1 MSPPKNSEEVGKN
14 DVEAYCAPRQGEDE
28 RVEARKE
35 EPAEEKEEPVEEKE
49 ELAEKEGPAEE
60 KEEPAEEKEE
70 PAEKEEEEKPPAG
83 VLEVFLDPYE
93 GEE

>member
-35 EPAEEKEEPVEEKE
+35 EPAEEKEEPAEEKEELAEEKE
-49 ELAEKEGPAEE
+49 ELAEKE
-60 KEEPAEEKEE
+60 EPAE
-70 PAEKEEEEKPPAG
+70 
-83 VLEVFLDPYE
+83 
-93 GEE
+93 